1 MSAKFKHAYNT
12 AKDALDDLDKEQSWV
27 KFEEKSHTVGKL
39 ITEALDNAKT
49 ITDHRKMDSLISEF
63 DKTKERNVR
72 KRGYVRARVL
82 SLLQG

>member
-27 KFEEKSHTVGKL
+27 KFEEKSHVVEKL

-49 ITDHRKMDSLISEF
+49 ITDHRKMDSMISEF

-72 KRGYVRARVL
+72 PRGNIRSSAL
-82 SLLQG
+82 SHLQG